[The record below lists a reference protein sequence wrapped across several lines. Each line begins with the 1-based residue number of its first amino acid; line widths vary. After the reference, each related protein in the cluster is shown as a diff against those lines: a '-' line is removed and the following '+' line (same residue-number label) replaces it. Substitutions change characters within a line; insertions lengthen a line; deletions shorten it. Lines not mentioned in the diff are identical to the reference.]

1 MAKTTA
7 AITLTSSDLTSD
19 ALSLSKTATLYKA
32 GTTDG
37 LDQTTGIGRKTTT
50 AVTQYTIVAQTD
62 YTDDKNHQ
70 VYLFNP
76 SVITTEW
83 FKVHIGT
90 VELGRLYA
98 GDWLK
103 FPYTGGQDIKIT
115 PSVATSMTLEHL
127 VISEA

>member
-1 MAKTTA
+1 MATTTA
-7 AITLTSSDLTSD
+7 SITLTSADLTSD
-19 ALSLSKTATLYKA
+19 SLSLSKTATLYKA

-37 LDQTTGIGRKTTT
+37 LDQTTGIGRKTTL
-50 AVTQYTIVAQTD
+50 AVTQYTVVAKGD

-76 SVITTEW
+76 SAITTEY
-83 FKVHIGT
+83 FLVTIEAT
-90 VELGRLYA
+90 VLGRIYA

-103 FPYTGGQDIKIT
+103 FPYDGTADIKIT
-115 PSVATSMTLEHL
+115 PSVATTMTLEHL